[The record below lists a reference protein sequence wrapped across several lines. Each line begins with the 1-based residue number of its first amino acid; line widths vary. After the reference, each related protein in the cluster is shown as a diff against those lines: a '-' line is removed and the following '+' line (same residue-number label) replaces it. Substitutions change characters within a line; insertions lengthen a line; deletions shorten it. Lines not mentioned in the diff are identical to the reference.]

1 MFLKKNKDIS
11 SVPAEAVQSKNK
23 SEKQDGKSG
32 NKKKHRSYL
41 SRYFGKYQVNSQL
54 VGAEA
59 QRRVPFAVVE
69 AYKNIRIRLLS
80 ALAEN
85 NGKIIAFSSPN
96 ASEGKSTTAV
106 NTAITLAQLG
116 KKVIIVDA
124 DIRRATVN
132 RKLRLP
138 NEKGY
143 TDVVSGG
150 IALEEAILHY
160 NEFLD
165 VLPSGPVMSNPSES
179 FVSLNF
185 DRLLSDLRET
195 YDYIIID
202 TPPINLASDAL
213 AIGQKCDGM
222 LLVVRASVTSY
233 ASLKSALLS
242 VNQLNINLLGT
253 ILNGAGAAR
262 NKYRSYY
269 RYSKYGYSKYAYN
282 DYRKLG

>member
-1 MFLKKNKDIS
+1 MLRKNDKKTS
-11 SVPAEAVQSKNK
+11 SIPAEAVQSKNEPK
-23 SEKQDGKSG
+23 KQDGKSG
-32 NKKKHRSYL
+32 KKRSYR
-41 SRYFGKYQVNSQL
+41 SYFGKYFNKYATSSQL
-54 VGAEA
+54 VGGET

-85 NGKIIAFSSPN
+85 NGKIVAFSSPN

-138 NEKGY
+138 NDKGY
-143 TDVVSGG
+143 SNVVSGE
-150 IALEEAILHY
+150 ISLDKAVLHY
-160 NEFLD
+160 NEHLD
-165 VLPSGPVMSNPSES
+165 VLPSGPVVPNPSEL
-179 FVSLNF
+179 FASLEF

-202 TPPINLASDAL
+202 TPPINLVSDAL

-222 LLVVRASVTSY
+222 VLVVRASVTSY
-233 ASLKSALLS
+233 ASFKSALLS
-242 VNQLNINLLGT
+242 VNQLNIKLLGT
-253 ILNGAGAAR
+253 VLNGAGAAR

-282 DYRKLG
+282 DYHRLG